1 MSDQGPPSED
11 LSGILILGNNCFN
24 FIFFP
29 LTKRTKIYGSWHH
42 PIKNHNEDLL
52 GDMSS
57 LLLFLCAVGVCK
69 RFSRAS
75 QQNIQWRFARGIS
88 VSKHEKFP
96 ILQIFGPPR

>member
-42 PIKNHNEDLL
+42 PIKNHNEDLSEN
-52 GDMSS
+52 MSS
-57 LLLFLCAVGVCK
+57 LLLSRCAVLE
-69 RFSRAS
+69 RLSNMIYATAILEW
-75 QQNIQWRFARGIS
+75 QNF
-88 VSKHEKFP
+88 H
-96 ILQIFGPPR
+96 